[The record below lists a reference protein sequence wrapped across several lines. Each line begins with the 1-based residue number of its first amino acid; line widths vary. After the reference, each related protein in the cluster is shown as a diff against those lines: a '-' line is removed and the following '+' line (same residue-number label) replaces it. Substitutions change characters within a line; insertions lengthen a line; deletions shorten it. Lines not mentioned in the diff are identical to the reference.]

1 MDEKSLIFYHI
12 VNDNRQRKEEEWA
25 NECGCVLVPV
35 SNDICESKF
44 SKFKR
49 AIVFAIQG
57 IGAVITAVLGFGF
70 MAIMTLIV

>member
-25 NECGCVLVPV
+25 NECGIVLVPV
-35 SNDICESKF
+35 SNNIRESKF
-44 SKFKR
+44 SKFKK
-49 AIVFAIQG
+49 AIIFVLQG

-70 MAIMTLIV
+70 MAIMTLLV

>member
-35 SNDICESKF
+35 SNNIRESKF
-44 SKFKR
+44 SKFKK
-49 AIVFAIQG
+49 AIIFVFQG
-57 IGAVITAVLGFGF
+57 IGAVITAILGFGF
-70 MAIMTLIV
+70 MAIMTLLV